1 MAKAKKLPSGN
12 WNIQVYSHTDSAGK
26 RYYESFT
33 APTKKEAEFLAAEF
47 KMERERLSDCNRWT
61 LGEAI
66 DNYIELKRPVLS
78 PTTIEGYERIR
89 KYSFQE
95 IMDIPIR
102 KLNEDTL
109 SRAVQAEMERPHRR
123 GGTQS
128 AKSVRNAYGLVSS
141 TLARYLPG
149 RVYRV
154 DLPRSP
160 RKIRTLPEPAEIFQA
175 VKGTKIELAVL
186 LAMWLSFSE
195 SEIRGLTKSKS
206 IDGDYITIREVM
218 VRVGGQDMRKELA
231 KTDSRIR
238 RHRMPAY
245 IKDLIDQVEGD
256 VLVPYIPSVLIRNL
270 KGCLKKAGLQEI
282 TFHDLRHVNASVM
295 AALRIPDRYAQE
307 RGGWSSDRIMKA
319 VYMETFSSEREMV
332 DDTIDSYF
340 QGALGIMQDGMQD
353 DSLQH
358 RIKP

>member
-1 MAKAKKLPSGN
+1 
-12 WNIQVYSHTDSAGK
+12 
-26 RYYESFT
+26 
-33 APTKKEAEFLAAEF
+33 
-47 KMERERLSDCNRWT
+47 
-61 LGEAI
+61 
-66 DNYIELKRPVLS
+66 
-78 PTTIEGYERIR
+78 
-89 KYSFQE
+89 
-95 IMDIPIR
+95 
-102 KLNEDTL
+102 
-109 SRAVQAEMERPHRR
+109 
-123 GGTQS
+123 
-128 AKSVRNAYGLVSS
+128 
-141 TLARYLPG
+141 
-149 RVYRV
+149 
-154 DLPRSP
+154 
-160 RKIRTLPEPAEIFQA
+160 
-175 VKGTKIELAVL
+175 
-186 LAMWLSFSE
+186 MWLSFSE